1 MISMLVSRNVELY
14 DQWGAASAVGVTLLV
29 AVGLIFFL
37 VSRFIP
43 LDRVLG
49 HK

>member
-1 MISMLVSRNVELY
+1 VV
-14 DQWGAASAVGVTLLV
+14 LLV
-29 AVGLIFFL
+29 AVGLIFFA

-49 HK
+49 QK